1 MLSVPEVESSSG
13 QQHIVSDIADSF
25 YTLFGPVFAMLVI
38 TGLYNAWVEVRSV
51 GALLT
56 TPYGWFLSVK
66 LLVFAYL
73 TSRSLRHA
81 SILMP
86 DHDHKM
92 DSKPLMDSN
101 HEMSHHME
109 HGHGM

>member
-1 MLSVPEVESSSG
+1 MSLRISCNSIALMLSVPEVESSSG

-73 TSRSLRHA
+73 TSRYLAPPHRGKDEGA
-81 SILMP
+81 YAM
-86 DHDHKM
+86 
-92 DSKPLMDSN
+92 
-101 HEMSHHME
+101 
-109 HGHGM
+109 